1 MPTGQASKTVKIFTP
16 AILIIIFF
24 GVISMLGDMVYE
36 SARGANGQYFNLLGI
51 SAAQVGLVFG
61 IGEFLGYFLRLLAG
75 VLSDKSGKHWV
86 FIFAGYGM
94 LLVVPVMGFTMKWNI
109 LIALI
114 LMERIGK
121 SLRNPAKD
129 TILSGVAENQV
140 GTGFAFGLQEAL
152 DQIGALSGPL
162 IFSLVFFI
170 TGKNGITE
178 YQLGY
183 KWLFAPFIL
192 LMLFVVYAHRKI
204 KRDNLISELK
214 TREFRSD
221 RLKPVFW
228 MYTAFTF
235 FCTLGFVN
243 FSIIGY
249 HLKAHNLMA
258 DGSITLLYSAAMA
271 VDAAA
276 ALIVGKTYDHMKK
289 KTGIKTGGLAVL
301 MTIPFI
307 TLLLP
312 FLTMGSS
319 APLIVIGM
327 VIFGVV
333 MGTHETIMRSAVA
346 DITPFYKRGISFGIF
361 NTGYGLA
368 LLFGSTLMGWLYD
381 MRQTGYI
388 IAFTCVAEAAAVF
401 LYIKMVRVVK
411 RNGLSVNAQD
421 TVEIT

>member
-1 MPTGQASKTVKIFTP
+1 MESKVAKRFTP
-16 AILIIIFF
+16 AVMVIILF

-36 SARGANGQYFNLLGI
+36 GARGANSQYFNLLGI

-75 VLSDKSGKHWV
+75 VLSDKSGKHWI
-86 FIFAGYGM
+86 FIFIGYGM
-94 LLVVPVMGFTMKWNI
+94 LLVVPIMGFTMNWNI
-109 LIALI
+109 LIVLI

-152 DQIGALSGPL
+152 DQIGAFTGPL

-170 TGKNGITE
+170 TGKNGIPD

-183 KWLFAPFIL
+183 KWLFVPFIL
-192 LMLFVVYAHRKI
+192 LMLFVVYAYRKI
-204 KRDNLISELK
+204 KRNNLIGDLK
-214 TREFRSD
+214 TREFRSE
-221 RLKPVFW
+221 RLQPIFW
-228 MYTAFTF
+228 IYTAFTF
-235 FCTLGFVN
+235 FCALGFVN

-249 HLKAHNLMA
+249 HLKANNLMS
-258 DGSITLLYSAAMA
+258 DGNITLLYSGAMA

-276 ALIVGKTYDHMKK
+276 ALLAGKVYDHLKK
-289 KTGIKTGGLAVL
+289 KTGLKTGGLAVL

-319 APLIVIGM
+319 TPLIVIGM

-333 MGTHETIMRSAVA
+333 MGTHETIMRSAIA
-346 DITPFYKRGISFGIF
+346 DITPFYKRGTSFGIF

-368 LLFGSTLMGWLYD
+368 LLIGSALMGWLYD
-381 MRQTGYI
+381 LSQTGSI
-388 IAFTCVAEAAAVF
+388 IAFTCIVEAIAVF
-401 LYIKMVRVVK
+401 LYLKMIRTVRV
-411 RNGLSVNAQD
+411 G
-421 TVEIT
+421 EP